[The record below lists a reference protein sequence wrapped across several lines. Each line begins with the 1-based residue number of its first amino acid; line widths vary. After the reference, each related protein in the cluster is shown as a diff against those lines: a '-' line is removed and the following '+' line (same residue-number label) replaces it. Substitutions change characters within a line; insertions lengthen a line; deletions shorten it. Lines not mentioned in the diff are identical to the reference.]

1 MIKCSI
7 TITQIN
13 FSSKQFTSQQL
24 QGKKCAGR
32 SIVAGVSSRHKRR
45 NSRQTMYSLNRVV

>member
-1 MIKCSI
+1 MIKYSI